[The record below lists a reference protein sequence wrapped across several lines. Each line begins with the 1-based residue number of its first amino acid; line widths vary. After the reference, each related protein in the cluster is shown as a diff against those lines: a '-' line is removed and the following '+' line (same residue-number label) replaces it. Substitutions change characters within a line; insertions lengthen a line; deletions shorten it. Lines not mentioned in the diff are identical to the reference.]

1 MNIYYPFNGII
12 DDIKCYG
19 IDYEEGLHIQC
30 GNEKYKNEYCLKCYK
45 ESKKNID
52 KKPNVGDIRDRLLV
66 LNKFD
71 YVDRY
76 NRRTI
81 SWYDYLKNKGIDY
94 KFALEKAKEDNVI
107 INDYQGIA
115 GLNGVYY
122 YDIYYNTNSSIS
134 YVTED
139 SYINDEIP
147 LGQPV
152 SDTET
157 DIDSNIDDEDDYDDE
172 FNNNYINYQED
183 TYNVNDI
190 SDSSYSI
197 DSTDSYKT
205 TKQTD
210 YDTYSDTYS
219 DSDISITNS
228 HYETYSYKEIPLG
241 QPDSDT
247 DSYYNIK

>member
-12 DDIKCYG
+12 DDRKCYG

-30 GNEKYKNEYCLKCYK
+30 ANDKYNSEYCLKCYK
-45 ESKKNID
+45 ESIKNID
-52 KKPNVGDIRDRLLV
+52 KIPNVGDIRDRLLV
-66 LNKFD
+66 LNHFD

-94 KFALEKAKEDNVI
+94 NFALKKAKEDNVI

-115 GLNGVYY
+115 SLNGVYY
-122 YDIYYNTNSSIS
+122 YDIYYNTNSTIS
-134 YVTED
+134 YVTEE
-139 SYINDEIP
+139 SYINDDIP

-157 DIDSNIDDEDDYDDE
+157 DIDSNIDDDDDDDYT
-172 FNNNYINYQED
+172 NYQED

-197 DSTDSYKT
+197 DSTDSIDSIDSYKT

-210 YDTYSDTYS
+210 YDTYSD
-219 DSDISITNS
+219 SDISITNS
-228 HYETYSYKEIPLG
+228 QYDTYSYEEIPLG